1 MVDVSKLNAPECK
14 EAQKNMGAA
23 STAFRDG
30 MGSGVLPSAEDM
42 GKLNAA
48 KTAVTNACGG
58 LDYGCTQMLNQLSA
72 GQIAGT
78 ASVNEAF
85 KPMINACTT
94 PGSARPQRSARAPRP
109 DQD

>member
-58 LDYGCTQMLNQLSA
+58 LDYGCTQMLISCLPDKLQEQPPS
-72 GQIAGT
+72 T
-78 ASVNEAF
+78 
-85 KPMINACTT
+85 K
-94 PGSARPQRSARAPRP
+94 RSSR
-109 DQD
+109 